1 MLFVFQIYRLPLPLR
16 KIEKLYFNLIKLMN
30 KKNYIAPEIEVLVI
44 EVERGFAFSTD
55 GGGIG
60 GGMDYGD
67 GGIGSEKE

>member
-1 MLFVFQIYRLPLPLR
+1 M
-16 KIEKLYFNLIKLMN
+16 MN